1 MAIEISAN
9 GVTKSFQRYPDDA
22 LYVNGQQVK
31 EVWVNGVKCYPEGNV
46 ETEMDIYEQDYFLDY
61 AAASS
66 NGRVYAVV
74 HYSNST
80 GSIRGVQIPNCT
92 VSGKVRYFVPKGASM
107 EACASS
113 STFILEGECY
123 RHNSYTVTCDIP
135 DELRSLYGGL
145 KNDICDQL
153 KSGYTFDDYARRAKN
168 GILSIKT
175 IDGSRSFFDLPLYF
189 DSAAGSLIGEY
200 NNNSHHLNIRNRR
213 SGYGGYNDQIWYMYK
228 SFPISYLGTG
238 APDDYITAK
247 GLFQ

>member
-1 MAIEISAN
+1 MSIEISAN

-66 NGRVYAVV
+66 DGRVYAVTY
-74 HYSNST
+74 YSTS
-80 GSIRGVQIPNCT
+80 SMRGVQIPNCT
-92 VSGKVRYFVPKGASM
+92 VSGKMRYFVPKNVSM
-107 EACASS
+107 DDCDSL
-113 STFILEGECY
+113 STMLKAECY

-145 KNDICDQL
+145 ENDICDQL

-168 GILSIKT
+168 GIVSIKT
-175 IDGSRSFFDLPLYF
+175 IEGSRSFFDSDYSF
-189 DSAAGSLIGEY
+189 GSAMGSLIGEY
-200 NNNSHHLNIRNRR
+200 NDNSHHLNIRNRR
-213 SGYGGYNDQIWYMYK
+213 SGYGGYNDQIWYIYR
-228 SFPISYLGTG
+228 SFPIDYLGTG